1 MPLFSQSVRYFE
13 KVADLES
20 VRQAAGIMNINP
32 SAVSR
37 QILILERELGLPLFE
52 RLPRGLRLTAAGRM
66 LLTQVRR
73 WGDDRSQLTDALK
86 SLGGAKVGVVRI
98 AASEALTYCVLPAA
112 IAAFRAQLPGFRV
125 ETSVG
130 TVDEIVGQIAM
141 GDADLGIGFNV
152 PPTPTLRTEFTLGLK
167 VGAVVCPAHPLARRK
182 RISLEECRPYPL
194 ILPDDALGL
203 RHSIHA
209 FLRAAVD
216 THTIAAIANRIV
228 SIKSLAQSGVG
239 IAFLNRFDVGAE
251 VAAKTLRF
259 VPLTNAVP
267 SKLSIVVS
275 KRSSDGTPLALFFEY
290 LKQELESPVRAE
302 VR

>member
-52 RLPRGLRLTAAGRM
+52 RLPRGLRLTAAGRV

-86 SLGGAKVGVVRI
+86 SLVGAKAGVVRI
-98 AASEALTYCVLPAA
+98 AASEALTYRVLPAA
-112 IAAFRAQLPGFRV
+112 ISAFRAQLPGFRV
-125 ETSVG
+125 EASVG

-141 GDADLGIGFNV
+141 GGADLGIGFNV

-167 VGAVVCPAHPLARRK
+167 VGAVVCPDHPLARRK

-203 RHSIHA
+203 RSSIRT
-209 FLRAAVD
+209 FLRAAAD
-216 THTIAAIANRIV
+216 THTIAAVANRIV
-228 SIKSLAQSGVG
+228 AIKSLAQSGVG
-239 IAFLNRFDVGAE
+239 IAFLNRLDVAAE

-259 VPLTNAVP
+259 VPLANAVP
-267 SKLSIVVS
+267 SKLSIVVP
-275 KRSSDGTPLALFFEY
+275 RRWSDGTPLALFFNC
-290 LKQELESPVRAE
+290 LKQELESAIASRSV
-302 VR
+302 

>member
-52 RLPRGLRLTAAGRM
+52 RLPRGLRLTAAGRV

-86 SLGGAKVGVVRI
+86 SLVGAKAGVVRI
-98 AASEALTYCVLPAA
+98 AASEALTYRVLPAA
-112 IAAFRAQLPGFRV
+112 ISAFRAQLPGFRV
-125 ETSVG
+125 EASVG

-141 GDADLGIGFNV
+141 GGADLGIGFNV

-167 VGAVVCPAHPLARRK
+167 VGAVVCPDHPLARRK

-203 RHSIHA
+203 RSSIRT
-209 FLRAAVD
+209 FLRAAAD
-216 THTIAAIANRIV
+216 THTIAAVANRIV
-228 SIKSLAQSGVG
+228 AIKSLAQSGVG
-239 IAFLNRFDVGAE
+239 IAFLNRLDVAAE

-259 VPLTNAVP
+259 VPLANAVP
-267 SKLSIVVS
+267 SKLSIVVPR
-275 KRSSDGTPLALFFEY
+275 RSSDGTPLALFFNC
-290 LKQELESPVRAE
+290 LKQELESAIASWSV
-302 VR
+302 

>member
-13 KVADLES
+13 KVADLQS

-37 QILILERELGLPLFE
+37 QILILERELGLSLFE

-98 AASEALTYCVLPAA
+98 AASESLTYSVLPAA
-112 IAAFRAQLPGFRV
+112 ISAFRAQLPGFRV
-125 ETSVG
+125 EASVG

-141 GDADLGIGFNV
+141 GGADLGIGFNV

-167 VGAVVCPAHPLARRK
+167 VGAVVCPDHPLARRK

-203 RHSIHA
+203 RHTIRA
-209 FLRAAVD
+209 FLRTAAD
-216 THTIAAIANRIV
+216 THTIAAVANRIV

-239 IAFLNRFDVGAE
+239 IAFLNRLDVGAE

-259 VPLTNAVP
+259 VPLANAVP

-290 LKQELESPVRAE
+290 LKQELESAVRAE
-302 VR
+302 TR